1 MNRQRAQTWLFVAS
15 IAFAF
20 ILQLL
25 PLPQA
30 LLPLKPFWLALIV
43 LYWAIE
49 VPERIGLGLAFLLG
63 IAGDM
68 LSGELLG
75 EQSLRLIIFT
85 FIVLR
90 FRSRLRFFPM
100 WQQALAVL
108 ALLLNDR
115 VVQIM
120 VRGFSGEAMP
130 GAAFWIA
137 PFVGMIAWPFVF
149 LLLDDLRARL
159 RVNES

>member
-1 MNRQRAQTWLFVAS
+1 MNRQRAQIWLFTAS

-20 ILQLL
+20 LMQLL

-30 LLPLKPFWLALIV
+30 LLPLKPFWLALVVI
-43 LYWAIE
+43 YWAIE
-49 VPERIGLGLAFLLG
+49 APERVGLGFAFLLG
-63 IAGDM
+63 MTGDV
-68 LSGELLG
+68 LTGELLG
-75 EQSLRLIIFT
+75 EQSLRLVILA

-130 GAAFWIA
+130 GTAFWVA
-137 PFVGMIAWPFVF
+137 PFVGMLAWPFVF

-159 RVNES
+159 RVHEP